1 MRDKRIPCLDYSI
14 STWLYKMLVILA
26 VLLVVGR
33 PETVQQIFGRLQ
45 GSGNWGEGTSSQVCY
60 NMDYLM
66 RLQHTIDLQDVK
78 EIVEIGFGDWSIT
91 GLMHL

>member
-1 MRDKRIPCLDYSI
+1 
-14 STWLYKMLVILA
+14 MLVVLA

-33 PETVQQIFGRLQ
+33 PETVQQIFGKLQ
-45 GSGNWGEGTSSQVCY
+45 GSGDWGEGTSSQTCY

-66 RLQHTIDLQDVK
+66 RLQHTIDLQGVR

-91 GLMHL
+91 GLMHF